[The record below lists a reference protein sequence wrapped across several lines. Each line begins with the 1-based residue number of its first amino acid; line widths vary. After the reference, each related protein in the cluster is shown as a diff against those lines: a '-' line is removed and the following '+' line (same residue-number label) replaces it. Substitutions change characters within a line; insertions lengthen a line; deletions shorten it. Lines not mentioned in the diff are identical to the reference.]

1 MRLFP
6 FVESVMSALCT
17 GAPWI
22 LQQLGEKRDHCEGD
36 CRLLDQLGEK
46 QDFEAELSRLGLGH
60 EAFTLHV
67 LRQTSEDRRAEWGQN
82 YSVTATNVVTERS
95 HLYQGGPSLITIS
108 APTLIRRVPK
118 PVR

>member
-17 GAPWI
+17 GAPWV

-60 EAFTLHV
+60 EALPCTFFARPQKTGEQSGA
-67 LRQTSEDRRAEWGQN
+67 RT
-82 YSVTATNVVTERS
+82 T
-95 HLYQGGPSLITIS
+95 P
-108 APTLIRRVPK
+108 
-118 PVR
+118 